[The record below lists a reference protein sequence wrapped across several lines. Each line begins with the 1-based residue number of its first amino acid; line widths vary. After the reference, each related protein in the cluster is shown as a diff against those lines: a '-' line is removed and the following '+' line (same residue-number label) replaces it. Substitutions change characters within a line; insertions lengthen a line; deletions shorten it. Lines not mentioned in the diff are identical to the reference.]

1 MNYLRQDYTQAFANP
16 VLEPQ
21 HAGNQ
26 APPPPPPQPT
36 TAGTPA
42 CLMSVKPADQMDH
55 IEASRWIG
63 TIGRLKK
70 WAEADTYAA
79 NCMAHE
85 ISGFM
90 LSQLTMADLESVLGM
105 KKHGHR
111 LELWCS
117 IRPIFPYLLPFERKK
132 RDPSLDAN
140 EVGKWSTNSRSGSE
154 IGSVKTSL
162 LTFRVP
168 TPTPPA
174 SSRYK
179 QKSSRHKTR

>member
-1 MNYLRQDYTQAFANP
+1 MM
-16 VLEPQ
+16 PQ
-21 HAGNQ
+21 T
-26 APPPPPPQPT
+26 APPQCPQTPMTPT
-36 TAGTPA
+36 H

-90 LSQLTMADLESVLGM
+90 LSQLTMTDLEKVLGM

-117 IRPIFPYLLPFERKK
+117 IRQIFPYLLPFERNGTRFVIATRFK
-132 RDPSLDAN
+132 
-140 EVGKWSTNSRSGSE
+140 SGTRE
-154 IGSVKTSL
+154 AQVKS
-162 LTFRVP
+162 
-168 TPTPPA
+168 
-174 SSRYK
+174 
-179 QKSSRHKTR
+179 